1 MSSFEVG
8 SKHISAILTWAI
20 DQGLLGLNSPRSW
33 FQLFYQENL
42 DSVNYR
48 YRENNQIPAQAKYRP
63 IMGVLNSRY
72 PREIAIAIYKLACCW
87 SYNSCD
93 HKYNEQDLV
102 WLEIDKI
109 KKQAIAISGLTEGAI
124 SESQE
129 DEQAPW
135 CYSDKDWKKYM
146 AWVREKQNPKLV
158 STKVVGFARKA
169 KIKVIK

>member
-8 SKHISAILTWAI
+8 SRHISAILTWAI
-20 DQGLLGLNSPRSW
+20 DQGLLGGNSPQAW

-48 YRENNQIPAQAKYRP
+48 YRENNQIPDKAKYRP

-72 PREIAIAIYKLACCW
+72 PREIAIAIHKLACCW

-109 KKQAIAISGLTEGAI
+109 QKKAIAISELSEETI
-124 SESQE
+124 SESPE
-129 DEQAPW
+129 YDRAPW
-135 CYSDKDWKKYM
+135 CYSDKDWKHYI
-146 AWVREKQNPKLV
+146 AWVREKQTPKLV
-158 STKVVGFARKA
+158 SPNVVLLATKARIKA
-169 KIKVIK
+169 IK